1 MFNGAAQRS
10 QVKQRMP
17 RYLPPLGSASLS
29 IVIFVCSNSTH
40 RDTVTEE
47 AQLQLLQT
55 SAEMDLLLQQ
65 LQTRMIKQQACHPY
79 E

>member
-1 MFNGAAQRS
+1 MFNGTAQRS

-17 RYLPPLGSASLS
+17 RHLPPLGSASLS
-29 IVIFVCSNSTH
+29 IVIFFCSNSLP
-40 RDTVTEE
+40 TVTEE

-65 LQTRMIKQQACHPY
+65 LQTHMIKQQACHPY